1 MAGLYDIEA
10 AVFIEKAAQEFK
22 KSENIKIPEWATLVK
37 TGAGRERVP
46 ENADWWYT
54 RAASI
59 LRKVYMRGPLGVKTL
74 RMYYGNKKN
83 RGVKPERFVKASGK
97 IIRSILQQLEKE
109 GLIEQVTKDVHK
121 GRVVTAKG
129 RSFADKLVMRKEK

>member
-1 MAGLYDIEA
+1 MAGLYDIDA
-10 AVFIEKAAQEFK
+10 AVFIEKAAVELK
-22 KSENIKIPEWATLVK
+22 KSENIKAPEWATFVK
-37 TGAGRERVP
+37 TGSGRQRVP

-54 RAASI
+54 RTASI

-83 RGVKPERFVKASGK
+83 RGVKPERFVMASGK

-109 GLIEQVTKDVHK
+109 GLIEQVAKGVHK
-121 GRVVTAKG
+121 GRIVTAKG
-129 RSFADKLVMRKEK
+129 RSFADKVVKRETK